1 MMNKQVKENTVV
13 EGDKDKV
20 SEVRT
25 LEKRRPF
32 GVANSKLGI
41 NREIEGYHLRW
52 INDTPGRLA
61 MAQESGYEFV
71 TPEEVG
77 RVPLDR
83 EKTKVKELADTT
95 SKDGSPIYAYLMKL
109 PQEWYEADNKIRE
122 QPQDQFDDAIRA
134 GSIENSAGRYIPK
147 GGISYKTNL
156 K

>member
-61 MAQESGYEFV
+61 MAQDSGYEFV
-71 TPEEVG
+71 TPDEVG

-83 EKTKVKELADTT
+83 EKTKVKELVDTT
-95 SKDGSPIYAYLMKL
+95 SKDGNPTYAYLMKIK
-109 PQEWYEADNKIRE
+109 QEWYEEDKKIRE
-122 QPQDQFDDAIRA
+122 EQQDQFDDAIRA
-134 GSIENSAGRYIPK
+134 GSIENSAGRYVPK
-147 GGISYKTNL
+147 GGITYKTNL